1 LIWLGRLRLLLRY
14 ALYGQPGAPLEMPAA
29 YQVAAP
35 FGSNIGPVNAA
46 FLPIFPDAAFDS
58 WLTIGTTGPALI
70 PGALSMVGL
79 PLDDWSE
86 DVGFCAD
93 NGAVGNARQLL
104 LLLHLLSLLL
114 SRTPLPLRLR
124 VGR

>member
-1 LIWLGRLRLLLRY
+1 MRLSACSKKPARGRRWRAFEDDSRL
-14 ALYGQPGAPLEMPAA
+14 P
-29 YQVAAP
+29 VAAP

-124 VGR
+124 MGR

>member
-1 LIWLGRLRLLLRY
+1 LIQLGRLRLLLRY

-104 LLLHLLSLLL
+104 LLLSLLL
-114 SRTPLPLRLR
+114 SHAKSVLR
-124 VGR
+124 VVVRCT